1 MYTCFGSIN
10 LKFDS
15 FLESIRFIRLLFI
28 LGYFNLTEEN
38 KYEDNLTN
46 RGLNLRHSVLHAKF
60 AKE

>member
-1 MYTCFGSIN
+1 MQIYPLFVIPIRNVCTCFGTIN

-46 RGLNLRHSVLHAKF
+46 RG
-60 AKE
+60 

>member
-1 MYTCFGSIN
+1 MQIYPNCLLFLSEMYTCFGSIN

-15 FLESIRFIRLLFI
+15 VLESIRLIRLLFI

-46 RGLNLRHSVLHAKF
+46 RG
-60 AKE
+60 